1 MEGYIVDWLNLGVR
15 WLTHSSKGA
24 NWERK
29 GPDPS
34 SWERKG
40 PDPSFGPLV
49 DPPFQMDPV
58 SA

>member
-15 WLTHSSKGA
+15 WLTHSNKGA
-24 NWERK
+24 
-29 GPDPS
+29 

-40 PDPSFGPLV
+40 PNPSFGPLV
-49 DPPFQMDPV
+49 DPPFQRDPV

>member
-15 WLTHSSKGA
+15 WLTHSSKG
-24 NWERK
+24 
-29 GPDPS
+29 P
-34 SWERKG
+34 WERKG